1 MPHSPEHKKE
11 HGSSVNNVSVKSS
24 SFPSFSVPAGTAVGA
39 AMRDLEL
46 PNKGESAIVCV
57 RDNNGNLT
65 GRAGRVP
72 RDEAGYWSSY

>member
-57 RDNNGNLT
+57 RDNNGNLKDLSFI
-65 GRAGRVP
+65 P
-72 RDEAGYWSSY
+72 E